1 MVMRSLLFFVACLG
15 ATGLA
20 GCSTQADDGSVT
32 DDSNEIVQGR
42 SFIEKELATPLA
54 PPTPAMM
61 GKSMNDVVTE
71 ATTGK
76 AVGEKKN
83 IGDGCTL
90 QKFGDAA
97 TKKVVAEREVCKGT
111 DILRLVDA
119 EGAATTTWSD
129 LNKDGKVDRFSGE
142 DGAFVL
148 YADADFDGKVDQTME
163 RVDRIQDFSLK
174 GYEET
179 YPKSKFVH
187 RIREDRNKDG
197 KLDHEKYLSK
207 GLLPPA
213 SAD

>member
-1 MVMRSLLFFVACLG
+1 MRSLLFFLACVGATSLVAC
-15 ATGLA
+15 
-20 GCSTQADDGSVT
+20 STEGDDGSVT

-42 SFIEKELATPLA
+42 SFIEKELKPAIA
-54 PPTPAMM
+54 PPTPAVI
-61 GKSMNDVVTE
+61 GKPMTE
-71 ATTGK
+71 ALAEATAGK
-76 AVGEKKN
+76 GSAGKKN
-83 IGDGCTL
+83 SGDGCTVE
-90 QKFGDAA
+90 KFGDPG
-97 TKKVVAEREVCKGT
+97 TKNIVAEREVCKST
-111 DILRLVDA
+111 DILRLLDA
-119 EGAATTTWSD
+119 DGNATTTWSD
-129 LNKDGKVDRFSGE
+129 LNKDGKIDRFAGE

-148 YADADFDGKVDQTME
+148 YADANFDGKVDQTME

-197 KLDHEKYLSK
+197 KLDYEKYLAK